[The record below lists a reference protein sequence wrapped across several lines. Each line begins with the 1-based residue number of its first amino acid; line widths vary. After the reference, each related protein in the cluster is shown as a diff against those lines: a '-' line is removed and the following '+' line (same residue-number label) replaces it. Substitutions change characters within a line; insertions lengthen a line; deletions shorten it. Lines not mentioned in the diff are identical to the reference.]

1 MSVDATASSQP
12 VVGERR
18 NAVAWP
24 VPPWL
29 VYVACWLVLGVYQG
43 LNASIG
49 ADSDVATWKPFVW
62 ELSSAVIIMLLVPLV
77 FRFERRFRIDSRPR
91 ARVVVGHAIGL
102 IVFSAVHTTVMVVL
116 RQLAYGA
123 MGESY
128 DYGPVWERGF
138 YELQKDVLLYA
149 VILTVCFAMREF
161 RVRRA
166 SELRASQLAAEVGEA
181 RLRQLTAQIEPHFLF
196 NSLNA
201 ISNRMH
207 EDVEAAD
214 RMISQLGDLLR
225 AAYESDASVLVP
237 LRRELAWLRNYLAM
251 MAERFRGQ
259 LEYDVDVDV
268 GLDDVPVPRLLIQPL
283 VENALRHGLAARGG
297 RLSVAVRRRDGDLEY
312 AVSDNG
318 VGLVGGELEHGTGLA
333 NVQRRLELL
342 FPERHTLAVMP
353 RTPSGVTVTVRFPL
367 GE

>member
-1 MSVDATASSQP
+1 MSERFTARSRS
-12 VVGERR
+12 
-18 NAVAWP
+18 

-29 VYVACWLVLGVYQG
+29 VYGACWLVVGVYQG
-43 LNASIG
+43 LNARIG
-49 ADSDVATWKPFVW
+49 AGSDVATWKPFVW
-62 ELSSAVIIMLLVPLV
+62 ELSSALIIMLLVPLV
-77 FRFERRFRIDSRPR
+77 YRFEQRFRIDSRPR
-91 ARVVVGHAIGL
+91 TRIVIAHVVGL
-102 IVFSAVHTTVMVVL
+102 FVFSAVHTTVMVLL
-116 RQLAYGA
+116 RQLAYAA

-128 DYGPVWERGF
+128 DFGSVSVRGF

-207 EDVEAAD
+207 EDVNAAD

-237 LRRELAWLRNYLAM
+237 LGREIAWLRNYLAM

-259 LEYDVDVDV
+259 LEYSVDVDAD
-268 GLDDVPVPRLLIQPL
+268 LEDVAVPRLLIQPL
-283 VENALRHGLAARGG
+283 VENALKHGLAARGG
-297 RLSVAVRRRDGDLEY
+297 CVSVAVRRCNGDLEY
-312 AVSDNG
+312 AVSDDG
-318 VGLVGGELEHGTGLA
+318 VGLAGADLGHGTGLA
-333 NVQRRLELL
+333 NVKRRLELL
-342 FPERHTLAVMP
+342 FPESHALAATP

-367 GE
+367 AE

>member
-1 MSVDATASSQP
+1 
-12 VVGERR
+12 
-18 NAVAWP
+18 
-24 VPPWL
+24 
-29 VYVACWLVLGVYQG
+29 

-49 ADSDVATWKPFVW
+49 AGSEVATWKPFVW
-62 ELSSAVIIMLLVPLV
+62 ELSSALIIMLLVPLV
-77 FRFERRFRIDSRPR
+77 FRFEQRFRIDSRPR
-91 ARVVVGHAIGL
+91 TRILIAHAAGL
-102 IVFSAVHTTVMVVL
+102 LVFSAVHTSVMLLL
-116 RQLAYGA
+116 RELAYTA

-128 DYGPVWERGF
+128 DFGSIGVRYF
-138 YELQKDVLLYA
+138 YEAQKDVILYA

-207 EDVEAAD
+207 EDVNAAD

-237 LRRELAWLRNYLAM
+237 LRREIAWLRNYLAM

-259 LEYDVDVDV
+259 LEYSVDVDPD
-268 GLDDVPVPRLLIQPL
+268 LDAVRVPRLLIQPL
-283 VENALRHGLAARGG
+283 VENALKHGLAARGG
-297 RLSVAVRRRDGDLEY
+297 RLSVAVYRRNGELEY
-312 AVSDNG
+312 TVSDDG
-318 VGLVGGELEHGTGLA
+318 VGLVGTELEHGTGLA

-342 FPERHTLAVMP
+342 FPESHTLAVTPGTP
-353 RTPSGVTVTVRFPL
+353 RGVTVTVRFPVA
-367 GE
+367 E

>member
-1 MSVDATASSQP
+1 MSQQARVSS
-12 VVGERR
+12 R
-18 NAVAWP
+18 P

-29 VYVACWLVLGVYQG
+29 VYLTCWLLVGVYQG

-49 ADSDVATWKPFVW
+49 AGSEVATWKPFVW
-62 ELSSAVIIMLLVPLV
+62 EMSSVLIVMWLVPLV
-77 FRFERRFRIDSRPR
+77 FRFERRFPIDARPR
-91 ARVVVGHAIGL
+91 TRIVLLHVAGL
-102 IVFSAVHTTVMVVL
+102 LVFSAVHTTVMLLL
-116 RQLAYGA
+116 RELVYAA

-128 DYGPVWERGF
+128 DFGSIGVRYF
-138 YELQKDVLLYA
+138 YELQKDVILYA

-161 RVRRA
+161 RIRRA
-166 SELRASQLAAEVGEA
+166 SELRASQLAAEASEA

-207 EDVEAAD
+207 EDVNAAD

-225 AAYESDASVLVP
+225 AGYESDASVLVP
-237 LRRELAWLRNYLAM
+237 LSREIAWLRNYLAM

-259 LEYDVDVDV
+259 LEYDIEVDA
-268 GLDDVPVPRLLIQPL
+268 GLDAVPVPRLLIQPL
-283 VENALRHGLAARGG
+283 VENALKHGLAARGG
-297 RLSVAVRRRDGDLEY
+297 RVSVAVRRRNGDLEY
-312 AVSDNG
+312 AVSDDGAGLAG
-318 VGLVGGELEHGTGLA
+318 VELEHGTGLA
-333 NVQRRLELL
+333 NVKRRLELL
-342 FPERHTLAVMP
+342 SPESHALTVTP